1 MILTVKSF
9 STAKRRFKAPFMV
22 LLLALSLLLPG
33 VLPPPVAFAAGGLN
47 LDLFLGTYD
56 GLKAYASGD
65 PNPTQKL
72 DYWSGESVPAVA
84 QIAASGEDS
93 ATAQDVALTLTVPKV
108 RDAEGK
114 LLISTPAFVDSELAV
129 QAGGGTARSETEDA
143 WILTYTFPSMKG
155 GQFSQLPFNFSF
167 LDGITPNGT
176 TVTPTIE
183 LKVGEVTTDTKSL
196 TFTAKSADANQVRQ
210 VFRRMG
216 EYLQDNKVDVLDE
229 NNQKIGVTKFYSD
242 TRTDHTPAAGL
253 TTYFGVCTH
262 SSKAASTSANQ
273 GNYQYHTM
281 TYDVTLPEGAD
292 AVETLAVGATLN
304 HGWAWVDDTHR
315 VMRLIRSYESNW
327 AVCEKNNDHYDY
339 ELIYRNAPTVDA
351 DGSAHRYTPVVHA
364 TADMGLATERDAGT
378 AQLSHIFVEQV
389 VPFNGTSRVVQGKAL
404 FGHSYENWHYDNA
417 SDGHLTI
424 DGDTIEY
431 TWVGRLLTR
440 MSKVTGVAPG
450 VMASDEYPEDL
461 PGFRWALEVGQDNN
475 GSSYTDKTGGTH
487 HFVHEVVDTDLDP
500 RLYYQQFD
508 FFSTRRAAEYVLN
521 SNGSALTVDEIKA
534 RINATSNHLYGVKR
548 DGTEVEIAK
557 DLDYGD
563 RVAINDTARE
573 YAKLRLVFDTP
584 LELDNYR
591 AFFYVRAFPT
601 DAELAKWNSGY
612 YTEKQLYAN
621 YMSSTVTQGS
631 ADGQVVQSLKDGT
644 EMWDSQKSNNNAVV
658 WPLTPKVTTR
668 LSRPARADV
677 NPPSNGNPD
686 WWSGP
691 WWTTDDGEAT
701 YSRCTGVAADNLTP
715 KTCSRLKTLE
725 ISSNPKPDWGS
736 VTRTLKNVRQVLL
749 LPPGVNYVRTDST
762 QIARDLDATARTP
775 KIVRDYKGT
784 GRTALI
790 YSYGDIDYTQPKY
803 GLSDSVATFVTVDMT
818 LYANFGVNTFDA
830 YTVWDGP
837 ESVQPTD
844 DTALIDSL
852 DFDDDGA
859 TDDKV
864 SHTTIGVRLIAP
876 SEIISKIETSLNGE
890 SDWTLS
896 APAQDLGSPVYY
908 RLSVMNNSLTPTS
921 TVSLLSVLPSTT
933 DHKIVSDRDGTY
945 AHRDWESTATDG
957 ETALSG
963 HSSAFR
969 TPLTG
974 PASKVLVE
982 SETGTKDASDRVTVL
997 YSVTEQGTD
1006 LASVVNAQWYTAE
1019 EIPEHGGWTAVTAVK
1034 ADLKPGEVLD
1044 SKETLRVILP
1054 ARIPVQPATTLN
1066 SNFKDGKLAVASVA
1080 LAGSGA
1086 SYVEAN
1092 DVTVSTDRY
1101 SARGAV
1107 FRDLNANGVKDAGER
1122 FLPDQS
1128 WTMVKSD
1135 GSEVSNPGYEDS
1147 EASGTTVDTKAPAAI
1162 VGSHTST
1169 DPTLQ
1174 LADPELS
1181 SSPVYPRG
1189 TYALAFTKPDAMS
1202 WSPKPTSPGD
1212 ATVVNS
1218 ADENGLTDLFDLN
1231 PVTRTAT
1238 RYAGVVGTRDL
1249 EITKTAQDTGQAQ
1262 EGVAFTLTFKGWL
1275 DSEAPTQTVNPAQTQ
1290 WTGTTDANGALT
1302 FANLPYG
1309 TYTLHEGEPLTGYA
1323 RVADQTVTIDATGAT
1338 ITGGVVSPIAL
1349 AVADPRAEG
1358 TVTVTK
1364 TDDYQQP
1371 LAGVAFGLFPVDANG
1386 ATASTPA
1393 FTATTG
1399 DDGRA
1404 QFTNVPWAKYVLRE
1418 LSGKDGYVKAEGDLK
1433 TFELGGPSFDAGTVV
1448 NERIDGTV
1456 SVKKVDETGDA
1467 LAGATFGLFPVDASG
1482 VAASVPVMS
1491 ATSGSDGVATFTN
1504 VHWGVYQVK
1513 ETSAPEG
1520 YTLSDTALTVTVDAQ
1535 HLTVA
1540 AGTVTDRPI
1549 TGTIILTKTS
1559 DDGTPLARVEF
1570 ALYPV
1575 TKGPDGS
1582 TTVADVPAMRAL
1594 SDTNGRVSFDSVR
1607 YGMYELRETKGL
1619 PGYLTMEKPLGV
1631 VVTADGATIDLG
1643 QVVNTAER
1651 GAIRLLKTDAKTGDP
1666 LAGATFAIYRVEEDG
1681 TVAEEPSDT
1690 QVSGADGIVSFENL
1704 TVGDYAIRET
1714 NAPTGWLV
1722 STDTI
1727 SAKVSADGQ
1736 VVDAGRVN
1744 NERIRADIIAHKV
1757 DSQTHAGLAGA
1768 TFALEREG
1776 QQIATA
1782 TSDADG
1788 LVTFKDV
1795 EYGTYTI
1802 REERAPRGYAL
1813 SETRLTAV
1821 VSQNGV
1827 FVDAGT
1833 IENQLVVDQ
1842 PALARTGMDAEVV
1855 GLAGLVGAIGI
1866 GLLLGVRRRRV
1877 S

>member
-9 STAKRRFKAPFMV
+9 STAKRRFKAPFLV

-65 PNPTQKL
+65 LNPTQKL
-72 DYWSGESVPAVA
+72 DYWSGESIPAVA
-84 QIAASGEDS
+84 QIAASGDDS

-183 LKVGEVTTDTKSL
+183 LKVGEVTTDTKAI
-196 TFTAKSADANQVRQ
+196 TFTAKSADANQVFQ
-210 VFRRMG
+210 MFPHMG
-216 EYLQDNKVDVLDE
+216 YYLQDNQGDVLDE
-229 NNQKIGVTKFYSD
+229 NNRKIGVTRFNSE
-242 TRTDHTPAAGL
+242 TQTNHTPAAGL
-253 TTYFGVCTH
+253 TTDFGVCTE

-292 AVETLAVGATLN
+292 TVETLAVGATLN
-304 HGWAWVDDTHR
+304 GGWAWVDDTHR
-315 VMRLIRSYESNW
+315 VMRLIRSYDSNW
-327 AVCEKNNDHYDY
+327 QMCERYKSYFGY
-339 ELIYRNAPTVDA
+339 TLIYRNAPTVDA

-364 TADMGLATERDAGT
+364 TADMGLATEQDAGT

-389 VPFNGTSRVVQGKAL
+389 VPFNGRSDIYQAKAL
-404 FGHSYENWHYDNA
+404 FGHAYSDWHYDNA

-431 TWVGRLLTR
+431 TWGGYLHTR

-461 PGFRWALEVGQDNN
+461 PGFRWALSINQANN

-508 FFSTRRAAEYVLN
+508 FFSTRHNAGTVLA
-521 SNGSALTVDEIKA
+521 GESALTGDEIKA
-534 RINATSNHLYGVKR
+534 RINATRNHLYGVKR

-591 AFFYVRAFPT
+591 AWFFVRAFPT
-601 DAELAKWNSGY
+601 DAELAKWKSGY

-621 YMSSTVTQGS
+621 EMSSTVTQGS
-631 ADGQVVQSLKDGT
+631 ADGQVVQSLKDGA
-644 EMWDSQKSNNNAVV
+644 EYWDNQKSDNNAVV
-658 WPLTPKVTTR
+658 WPLAPKVGTTLR
-668 LSRPARADV
+668 TPARADV
-677 NPPSNGNPD
+677 NPPSNGDPD

-691 WWTTDDGEAT
+691 WWWTNDGEAT
-701 YSRCTGVAADNLTP
+701 YSRCEGAAADTLTP
-715 KTCSRLKTLE
+715 KTCSRLKTLQ
-725 ISSNPKPDWGS
+725 ISSYPKPDWGS
-736 VTRTLKNVRQVLL
+736 ATRTLKNVRQVLL

-775 KIVRDYKGT
+775 KIVKDYKGT

-803 GLSDSVATFVTVDMT
+803 GLSESVATFVTVDMT

-837 ESVQPTD
+837 ESVQPTA

-876 SEIISKIETSLNGE
+876 SEIIGKIETSLNGE

-1066 SNFKDGKLAVASVA
+1066 SNFKDGKLAVASGA

-1128 WTMVKSD
+1128 WTMVKND
-1135 GSEVSNPGYEDS
+1135 GSKVSNPGYEDS
-1147 EASGTTVDTKAPAAI
+1147 EASGTTVDTKTPAAI

-1218 ADENGLTDLFDLN
+1218 ADENGRTDLFDLN

-1249 EITKTAQDTGQAQ
+1249 EITKTAQDTGEAQ

-1364 TDDYQQP
+1364 TDEYHQP
-1371 LAGVAFGLFPVDANG
+1371 LAGVTFGLLPVDANG

-1433 TFELGGPSFDAGTVV
+1433 TFEVGGPSFDAGTVV

-1559 DDGTPLARVEF
+1559 DDGTPLAGVEF

-1594 SDTNGRVSFDSVR
+1594 SDANGRVSFDSVR

-1666 LAGATFAIYRVEEDG
+1666 LAGATFAIYRVAEDG

-1833 IENQLVVDQ
+1833 IENQLVDQ
-1842 PALARTGMDAEVV
+1842 SALARTGMDAEVV
-1855 GLAGLVGAIGI
+1855 RLAGLVGAIGI
-1866 GLLLGVRRRRV
+1866 GILLGVRRRRV

>member
-1 MILTVKSF
+1 MNLF
-9 STAKRRFKAPFMV
+9 SVARRGIAPSV
-22 LLLALSLLLPG
+22 LALLLSLSLLLSG
-33 VLPPPVAFAAGGLN
+33 ALSTAAVAAGGLK

-65 PNPTQKL
+65 QNPTQKL

-84 QIAASGEDS
+84 QIAASGDDS
-93 ATAQDVALTLTVPKV
+93 ATGQDVALTLTVPKV

-183 LKVGEVTTDTKSL
+183 LKVGEVTTDTKSI

-210 VFRRMG
+210 IFRRMG

-242 TRTDHTPAAGL
+242 TRTDRTPAAGL
-253 TTYFGVCTH
+253 ITYYGVCTH
-262 SSKAASTSANQ
+262 SSKAASTPANQ

-292 AVETLAVGATLN
+292 TVQPLTVGATLN
-304 HGWAWVDDTHR
+304 GGWAWVDDTHR
-315 VMRLIRSYESNW
+315 VIRLIRSYEHNW
-327 AVCEKNNDHYDY
+327 MVCEKNNDSYGY
-339 ELIYRNAPTVDA
+339 ELIYKNAPTVDA

-364 TADMGLATERDAGT
+364 TADMGLTTVQDAGT
-378 AQLSHIFVEQV
+378 AQLSHIFVEHV
-389 VPFNGTSRVVQGKAL
+389 VPFNGTSSVVQGKAL
-404 FGHSYENWHYDNA
+404 FGHVYWYWHYDNA

-431 TWVGRLLTR
+431 TWAGTYTTR

-450 VMASDEYPEDL
+450 VMASDEYPQDL
-461 PGFRWALEVGQDNN
+461 PGFRWALEVGQENN

-508 FFSTRRAAEYVLN
+508 FFSTRQSATTILGT
-521 SNGSALTVDEIKA
+521 GSALTPDEIKA

-621 YMSSTVTQGS
+621 DMSSTVTEGS
-631 ADGQVVQSLKDGT
+631 VDGQVVQSLKDGA
-644 EMWDSQKSNNNAVV
+644 EMWDSLKSNNNAVV
-658 WPLTPKVTTR
+658 WPLAPKVATT
-668 LSRPARADV
+668 LWTASSPETT
-677 NPPSNGNPD
+677 PPSGLHPD
-686 WWSGP
+686 WWNAGR
-691 WWTTDDGEAT
+691 WTTNDGEAV
-701 YSRCTGVAADNLTP
+701 YSRCNGVAADNLTP
-715 KTCSRLKTLE
+715 KTCSRLKTLA
-725 ISSNPKPDWGS
+725 ISSYPKPDWGS

-749 LPPGVNYVRTDST
+749 LPPGVNYVRTDKT
-762 QIARDLDATARTP
+762 EIASDLDATARTP
-775 KIVRDYKGT
+775 KIVKDYKGT

-790 YSYGDIDYTQPKY
+790 YSYGDIDYTQPTY
-803 GLSDSVATFVTVDMT
+803 DVSNSMATFVTVDMT

-837 ESVQPTD
+837 ESVQPTA

-864 SHTTIGVRLIAP
+864 SHTTIGVRLIGP
-876 SEIISKIETSLNGE
+876 SEIIGKIEASLNGE

-1122 FLPDQS
+1122 FLPNQS

-1189 TYALAFTKPDAMS
+1189 TYALAFTKPDSMS

-1218 ADENGLTDLFDLN
+1218 ADENGRTDLFDLN

-1290 WTGTTDANGALT
+1290 WAGTTDANGALT

-1349 AVADPRAEG
+1349 AIADPRAEG

-1404 QFTNVPWAKYVLRE
+1404 QFTNVPWTKYVLRE
-1418 LSGKDGYVKAEGDLK
+1418 LSGKDGYLKAEGDLK

-1504 VHWGVYQVK
+1504 VHWGVYRVK

-1549 TGTIILTKTS
+1549 TGTVILTKTS
-1559 DDGTPLARVEF
+1559 DDGTPLAGVEF

-1594 SDTNGRVSFDSVR
+1594 SDANGRVSFDSVR

-1704 TVGDYAIRET
+1704 TVGDYEIRET

-1776 QQIATA
+1776 QQIASA

-1842 PALARTGMDAEVV
+1842 SALARTGMDAEII

-1866 GLLLGVRRRRV
+1866 GILLGVRRRRV

>member
-1 MILTVKSF
+1 MNLF
-9 STAKRRFKAPFMV
+9 SVARRGFAPSV
-22 LLLALSLLLPG
+22 LALLLSLSLLLSG
-33 VLPPPVAFAAGGLN
+33 ALSTAAVAAGGLK

-339 ELIYRNAPTVDA
+339 ELIYKNAPTVDA

-461 PGFRWALEVGQDNN
+461 PGFRWALEVSQDNN

-508 FFSTRRAAEYVLN
+508 FFSTRRSVTTILGT
-521 SNGSALTVDEIKA
+521 GSALTPDEIKA

-573 YAKLRLVFDTP
+573 YTKLRLVFDTP

-601 DAELAKWNSGY
+601 DAELTKWKSGY

-631 ADGQVVQSLKDGT
+631 ADGQVVQSLKDGA
-644 EMWDSQKSNNNAVV
+644 EMWDRLKSNNNAVV
-658 WPLTPKVTTR
+658 WPLAPKVATT
-668 LSRPARADV
+668 LWTASSPETT
-677 NPPSNGNPD
+677 PPSGLHPD
-686 WWSGP
+686 WWNAGR
-691 WWTTDDGEAT
+691 WTTNDGEAT
-701 YSRCTGVAADNLTP
+701 YSRCNGVAADNLTP
-715 KTCSRLKTLE
+715 KTCSRLETLA
-725 ISSNPKPDWGS
+725 ISSYPKPDWGS

-749 LPPGVNYVRTDST
+749 LPPGVNYVRTDKT
-762 QIARDLDATARTP
+762 EIARDLDATARTP
-775 KIVRDYKGT
+775 KIVKDYKGT

-803 GLSDSVATFVTVDMT
+803 DVSNSMATFVTVDMT

-837 ESVQPTD
+837 ESVQPTA

-864 SHTTIGVRLIAP
+864 SHTTIGVRLIGP
-876 SEIISKIETSLNGE
+876 SEIIGKIEASLNGE

-1290 WTGTTDANGALT
+1290 WAGTTDANGALT

-1549 TGTIILTKTS
+1549 TGTVILTKTS
-1559 DDGTPLARVEF
+1559 DDGTPLAGVEF

-1594 SDTNGRVSFDSVR
+1594 SDANGRVSFDSVR

-1681 TVAEEPSDT
+1681 TVAEEPCDT

-1704 TVGDYAIRET
+1704 TVGDYEIRET

-1866 GLLLGVRRRRV
+1866 GILLGVRRRRV

>member
-1 MILTVKSF
+1 MLLSGAL
-9 STAKRRFKAPFMV
+9 STAAV
-22 LLLALSLLLPG
+22 
-33 VLPPPVAFAAGGLN
+33 AAGGLK

-65 PNPTQKL
+65 LNPTQKL

-84 QIAASGEDS
+84 QIAASGDDS
-93 ATAQDVALTLTVPKV
+93 ATGQDVALTLTVPKV

-183 LKVGEVTTDTKSL
+183 LKVGEVTTDTKSI

-210 VFRRMG
+210 IFRRMG

-229 NNQKIGVTKFYSD
+229 NNQKIGVTRFDSE
-242 TRTDHTPAAGL
+242 TQTDRTPAAGL
-253 TTYFGVCTH
+253 ITYYGVCTH
-262 SSKAASTSANQ
+262 SSKAASTPANQ

-292 AVETLAVGATLN
+292 TVEPLAVGATLN
-304 HGWAWVDDTHR
+304 GGWAWVDDTHR
-315 VMRLIRSYESNW
+315 VIRLIRSYEHNW
-327 AVCEKNNDHYDY
+327 MVCEKNNDSYGY
-339 ELIYRNAPTVDA
+339 ELIYKNAPTVDA

-364 TADMGLATERDAGT
+364 TADMGLTTVQDAGT
-378 AQLSHIFVEQV
+378 AQLSHIFVEHV
-389 VPFNGTSRVVQGKAL
+389 VPFNGTSSVVQGKAL
-404 FGHSYENWHYDNA
+404 FGHVYWYWHYDNA

-431 TWVGRLLTR
+431 TWAGTYTTR

-450 VMASDEYPEDL
+450 VMASDEYPQDL
-461 PGFRWALEVGQDNN
+461 PGFRWALEVGQENN

-508 FFSTRRAAEYVLN
+508 FFSTRQSATTILGT
-521 SNGSALTVDEIKA
+521 GSALTPDEIKA

-621 YMSSTVTQGS
+621 DMSSTVTEGS
-631 ADGQVVQSLKDGT
+631 VDGQVVQSLKDGA
-644 EMWDSQKSNNNAVV
+644 EMWDSLKSNNNAVV
-658 WPLTPKVTTR
+658 WPLAPKVATT
-668 LSRPARADV
+668 LWTASSPETT
-677 NPPSNGNPD
+677 PPSGLHPD
-686 WWSGP
+686 WWNAGR
-691 WWTTDDGEAT
+691 WTTNDGEAV
-701 YSRCTGVAADNLTP
+701 YSRCNGVAADNLTP
-715 KTCSRLKTLE
+715 KTCSRLKTLA
-725 ISSNPKPDWGS
+725 ISSYPKPDWGS

-749 LPPGVNYVRTDST
+749 LPPGVNYVRTDKT
-762 QIARDLDATARTP
+762 EIASDLDATARTP
-775 KIVRDYKGT
+775 KIVKDYKGT

-803 GLSDSVATFVTVDMT
+803 DVSNSMATFVTVDMT

-837 ESVQPTD
+837 ESVQPTA

-864 SHTTIGVRLIAP
+864 SHTTIGVRLIGP
-876 SEIISKIETSLNGE
+876 SEVIGKIETSLNGE

-945 AHRDWESTATDG
+945 AHRDWESPSPYG

-1122 FLPDQS
+1122 FLPNQS

-1135 GSEVSNPGYEDS
+1135 GSKVSNPGYEDS

-1189 TYALAFTKPDAMS
+1189 TYALAFTKPDSMS

-1218 ADENGLTDLFDLN
+1218 ADENGRTDLFDLN
-1231 PVTRTAT
+1231 PMTRTAT

-1249 EITKTAQDTGQAQ
+1249 EITKTAKDTGEAQ

-1290 WTGTTDANGALT
+1290 WAGTTDANGALT

-1349 AVADPRAEG
+1349 AIADPRAEG
-1358 TVTVTK
+1358 TVSVTK

-1371 LAGVAFGLFPVDANG
+1371 LAGVTFGLFPVDANG

-1418 LSGKDGYVKAEGDLK
+1418 LSGKDGYIKAEGDLK

-1448 NERIDGTV
+1448 NKRIDGTV

-1491 ATSGSDGVATFTN
+1491 VTSGSDGIATFTN
-1504 VHWGVYQVK
+1504 VHWGVYRVK
-1513 ETSAPEG
+1513 ETAAPEG
-1520 YTLSDTALTVTVDAQ
+1520 YTISDAAPIVTVDAQ
-1535 HLTVA
+1535 HLTVD

-1549 TGTIILTKTS
+1549 TGTVILTKTS
-1559 DDGTPLARVEF
+1559 DDGTPLAGVEF

-1594 SDTNGRVSFDSVR
+1594 SDANGRVSFDSVR

-1651 GAIRLLKTDAKTGDP
+1651 GAIRLLKTDAKTGEA

-1704 TVGDYAIRET
+1704 TVGDYEIRET

-1776 QQIATA
+1776 QQIASA

-1842 PALARTGMDAEVV
+1842 SALARTGMDAEII

-1866 GLLLGVRRRRV
+1866 GILLGVRRRRV

>member
-9 STAKRRFKAPFMV
+9 STAKRRFKAPFLV

-65 PNPTQKL
+65 LNPTQKL
-72 DYWSGESVPAVA
+72 DYWSGESIPAVA
-84 QIAASGEDS
+84 QIAASGDDS

-183 LKVGEVTTDTKSL
+183 LKVGEVTTDTKAI
-196 TFTAKSADANQVRQ
+196 TFTAKSADANQVFQ
-210 VFRRMG
+210 MFPHMG
-216 EYLQDNKVDVLDE
+216 YYLQDNQGDVLDE
-229 NNQKIGVTKFYSD
+229 NNRKIGVTRFNSE
-242 TRTDHTPAAGL
+242 TQTNHTPAAGL
-253 TTYFGVCTH
+253 TTDFGVCTE

-292 AVETLAVGATLN
+292 TVETLAVGATLN
-304 HGWAWVDDTHR
+304 GGWAWVDDTHR
-315 VMRLIRSYESNW
+315 VMRLIRSYDSNW
-327 AVCEKNNDHYDY
+327 QMCERYKSYFGY
-339 ELIYRNAPTVDA
+339 TLIYRNAPTVDA

-364 TADMGLATERDAGT
+364 TADMGLATEQDAGT

-389 VPFNGTSRVVQGKAL
+389 VPFNGRSDIYQAKAL
-404 FGHSYENWHYDNA
+404 FGHAYSDWHYDNA

-431 TWVGRLLTR
+431 TWGGYLHTR

-461 PGFRWALEVGQDNN
+461 PGFRWALSINQANN

-508 FFSTRRAAEYVLN
+508 FFSTRHNAGTVLA
-521 SNGSALTVDEIKA
+521 GESALTGDEIKA
-534 RINATSNHLYGVKR
+534 RINATRNHLYGVKR

-591 AFFYVRAFPT
+591 AWFFVRAFPT
-601 DAELAKWNSGY
+601 DAELAKWKSGY

-631 ADGQVVQSLKDGT
+631 ADGQVVQSLKDGA
-644 EMWDSQKSNNNAVV
+644 EYWDNQKSDNNAVV
-658 WPLTPKVTTR
+658 WPLAPKVGTTLR
-668 LSRPARADV
+668 TPARADV
-677 NPPSNGNPD
+677 NPPSNGDPD

-691 WWTTDDGEAT
+691 WWWTNDGEAT
-701 YSRCTGVAADNLTP
+701 YSRCEGAAADTLTP
-715 KTCSRLKTLE
+715 KTCSRLKTLQ
-725 ISSNPKPDWGS
+725 ISSYPKLDWGS
-736 VTRTLKNVRQVLL
+736 ATRTLKNVRQVLL

-775 KIVRDYKGT
+775 KIVKDYKGT

-803 GLSDSVATFVTVDMT
+803 GLSESVATFVTVDMT

-837 ESVQPTD
+837 ESVQPTA

-876 SEIISKIETSLNGE
+876 SEIIGKIETSLNGE

-1122 FLPDQS
+1122 FLPNQS

-1218 ADENGLTDLFDLN
+1218 ADENGRTDLFDLN

-1249 EITKTAQDTGQAQ
+1249 EITKTAKDTGQAQ

-1364 TDDYQQP
+1364 TDNYQQP

-1491 ATSGSDGVATFTN
+1491 ATSGSDGVATFTD

-1559 DDGTPLARVEF
+1559 DDGTPLAGVEF

-1594 SDTNGRVSFDSVR
+1594 SDANGRVSFDSVR

-1666 LAGATFAIYRVEEDG
+1666 LAGATFAIYRVAEDG

-1704 TVGDYAIRET
+1704 TVGDYEIRET

-1776 QQIATA
+1776 QQIATV

-1827 FVDAGT
+1827 SVDAGT
-1833 IENQLVVDQ
+1833 IENQLVVEQ
-1842 PALARTGMDAEVV
+1842 SALARTGMDAEVV
-1855 GLAGLVGAIGI
+1855 RLAGLVGAIGI
-1866 GLLLGVRRRRV
+1866 GILLGVRRRRV

>member
-1 MILTVKSF
+1 MNLF
-9 STAKRRFKAPFMV
+9 SVARRGIAPSV
-22 LLLALSLLLPG
+22 LALLLSLSLLLSG
-33 VLPPPVAFAAGGLN
+33 ALSTAAVAAGGLK

-65 PNPTQKL
+65 LNPTQKL
-72 DYWSGESVPAVA
+72 EYWSGESVPAVA
-84 QIAASGEDS
+84 QIAASGDDS
-93 ATAQDVALTLTVPKV
+93 ATGQDVALTLTVPKV

-183 LKVGEVTTDTKSL
+183 LKVGEVTTDTKSI

-210 VFRRMG
+210 IFRRMG
-216 EYLQDNKVDVLDE
+216 EYLQDNKVDVLDD
-229 NNQKIGVTKFYSD
+229 NNQKIGVTRFYSD
-242 TRTDHTPAAGL
+242 SQTDHTPAAGL
-253 TTYFGVCTH
+253 ITYYGVCTH
-262 SSKAASTSANQ
+262 SSKAASTPANQ

-292 AVETLAVGATLN
+292 TVEPLAVGATLN
-304 HGWAWVDDTHR
+304 GGWAWVDDTHR
-315 VMRLIRSYESNW
+315 VIRLIRKYEHNW
-327 AVCEKNNDHYDY
+327 MVCEKNNDSYGY
-339 ELIYRNAPTVDA
+339 ELIYKNAPTVDT
-351 DGSAHRYTPVVHA
+351 DGSAHRYTPIVHA
-364 TADMGLATERDAGT
+364 TADMGLATEQDAGT

-389 VPFNGTSRVVQGKAL
+389 VPFNGTFRVDQGKAL
-404 FGHSYENWHYDNA
+404 FGHRYNNWHYDNA
-417 SDGHLTI
+417 SYGHLTI
-424 DGDTIEY
+424 DGDAIEY
-431 TWVGRLLTR
+431 TWAGSLQTR

-450 VMASDEYPEDL
+450 VMASDEYPQDL
-461 PGFRWALEVGQDNN
+461 PGFRWALAVGQDNN

-508 FFSTRRAAEYVLN
+508 FFSTRQGAVYVL
-521 SNGSALTVDEIKA
+521 SSGESALTVDEIKA

-573 YAKLRLVFDTP
+573 YTKLRLVFDTP

-631 ADGQVVQSLKDGT
+631 ADGQVVQSLKDGA
-644 EMWDSQKSNNNAVV
+644 EAWDSLKSDNNAVV
-658 WPLTPKVTTR
+658 WPLAPKVATT
-668 LSRPARADV
+668 LWTASSPETT
-677 NPPSNGNPD
+677 PPSGLHPD
-686 WWSGP
+686 WWNAG
-691 WWTTDDGEAT
+691 WTTNDGEAV
-701 YSRCTGVAADNLTP
+701 YSRCNGVAADNLTP
-715 KTCSRLKTLE
+715 KTCSRLETLA
-725 ISSNPKPDWGS
+725 ISSYPRSDWGS

-749 LPPGVNYVRTDST
+749 LPPGVNYVRTDKT
-762 QIARDLDATARTP
+762 EIASDLDATARTP
-775 KIVRDYKGT
+775 KIVKDYKGT

-803 GLSDSVATFVTVDMT
+803 DVSNSMATFVTVDMT

-837 ESVQPTD
+837 ESVQPTA

-852 DFDDDGA
+852 DVDDDGA

-864 SHTTIGVRLIAP
+864 SHTTIGVRLIGP
-876 SEIISKIETSLNGE
+876 SEIIGKIEASLNGE

-1006 LASVVNAQWYTAE
+1006 LASVVNARWYTAE
-1019 EIPEHGGWTAVTAVK
+1019 QIPEHGGWTAVTAVK

-1135 GSEVSNPGYEDS
+1135 GSTVSNPGYEDS

-1162 VGSHTST
+1162 VGSHTSS

-1218 ADENGLTDLFDLN
+1218 ADENGRTDLFDLN

-1249 EITKTAQDTGQAQ
+1249 EITKTAKDTGEAQ

-1290 WTGTTDANGALT
+1290 WAGTTDANGALT

-1349 AVADPRAEG
+1349 AIADPRAEG

-1404 QFTNVPWAKYVLRE
+1404 QFTNVPWTKYVLRE

-1549 TGTIILTKTS
+1549 TGTVILTKTS
-1559 DDGTPLARVEF
+1559 DDGTPLAGVEF

-1594 SDTNGRVSFDSVR
+1594 SDANGRVSFDSVR

-1704 TVGDYAIRET
+1704 TVGDYEIRET

-1757 DSQTHAGLAGA
+1757 DSQTLAGLAGA

-1827 FVDAGT
+1827 SVDAGT
-1833 IENQLVVDQ
+1833 IENQFVVNQ
-1842 PALARTGMDAEVV
+1842 PALARSGMDAEVARF
-1855 GLAGLVGAIGI
+1855 AGLVGAIGVGI
-1866 GLLLGVRRRRV
+1866 LLGVRRRRV

>member
-1 MILTVKSF
+1 MLLSGAL
-9 STAKRRFKAPFMV
+9 STAAV
-22 LLLALSLLLPG
+22 
-33 VLPPPVAFAAGGLN
+33 AAGGLK

-65 PNPTQKL
+65 LNPTQKL

-84 QIAASGEDS
+84 QIAASGDDS
-93 ATAQDVALTLTVPKV
+93 ATGQDVALTLTVPKV

-183 LKVGEVTTDTKSL
+183 LKVGEVTTDTKSI
-196 TFTAKSADANQVRQ
+196 TFTAKSAEANQVRQ

-229 NNQKIGVTKFYSD
+229 NSQKIGVTKFYSD
-242 TRTDHTPAAGL
+242 TQTDHTPAAGL
-253 TTYFGVCTH
+253 ITYYGVCTH
-262 SSKAASTSANQ
+262 SSKAASTPANQ

-292 AVETLAVGATLN
+292 TVEPLAVGATLN
-304 HGWAWVDDTHR
+304 GGWAWVDDTHR
-315 VMRLIRSYESNW
+315 VIRLIRKYEHNW
-327 AVCEKNNDHYDY
+327 MVCEKNNDSYGY
-339 ELIYRNAPTVDA
+339 ELIYKNAPTVDT
-351 DGSAHRYTPVVHA
+351 DGSAHRYTPIVHA
-364 TADMGLATERDAGT
+364 TADMGLATEQDAGT

-389 VPFNGTSRVVQGKAL
+389 VPFNGTFRVDQGKAL

-417 SDGHLTI
+417 SYGHLTI
-424 DGDTIEY
+424 DGDAIEY
-431 TWVGRLLTR
+431 TWAGRLLTR

-450 VMASDEYPEDL
+450 VMASDEYPQDL
-461 PGFRWALEVGQDNN
+461 PGFRWALAVGQDNN

-508 FFSTRRAAEYVLN
+508 FFSTRQGAVYVL
-521 SNGSALTVDEIKA
+521 SSGESALTVDEIKA

-573 YAKLRLVFDTP
+573 YTKLRLVFDTP

-631 ADGQVVQSLKDGT
+631 ADGQVVQSLKDGA
-644 EMWDSQKSNNNAVV
+644 EAWDSLKSDNNAVV
-658 WPLTPKVTTR
+658 WPLAPKVATT
-668 LSRPARADV
+668 LWTASSPETT
-677 NPPSNGNPD
+677 PPSGLHPD
-686 WWSGP
+686 WWNAG
-691 WWTTDDGEAT
+691 WTTNDGEAV
-701 YSRCTGVAADNLTP
+701 YSRCNGVAADNLTP
-715 KTCSRLKTLE
+715 KTCSRLETLA
-725 ISSNPKPDWGS
+725 ISSYPRSDWGS

-749 LPPGVNYVRTDST
+749 LPPGVNYVRTDKT
-762 QIARDLDATARTP
+762 EIASDLDATARTP
-775 KIVRDYKGT
+775 KIVKDYKGT

-803 GLSDSVATFVTVDMT
+803 DVSNSMATFVTVDMT

-837 ESVQPTD
+837 ESVQPTA

-864 SHTTIGVRLIAP
+864 SHTTIGVRLIGP
-876 SEIISKIETSLNGE
+876 SEIIGKIEASLNGE

-957 ETALSG
+957 KTALSG
-963 HSSAFR
+963 QSSAFR

-1122 FLPDQS
+1122 FLPNQS

-1189 TYALAFTKPDAMS
+1189 TYALAFTKPDSMS

-1218 ADENGLTDLFDLN
+1218 VDENGRTDLFDLN

-1249 EITKTAQDTGQAQ
+1249 EITKTAQDTGEAQA
-1262 EGVAFTLTFKGWL
+1262 GVAFTLTFKGWL

-1290 WTGTTDANGALT
+1290 WVGTTDANGALT

-1349 AVADPRAEG
+1349 AIADPRAEG

-1393 FTATTG
+1393 FTATTA

-1433 TFELGGPSFDAGTVV
+1433 TFELGGPSFDAGTFV

-1513 ETSAPEG
+1513 ETAAPEG
-1520 YTLSDTALTVTVDAQ
+1520 YTISDTALTVTVDAQ

-1549 TGTIILTKTS
+1549 TGTVILTKTS
-1559 DDGTPLARVEF
+1559 DDGTPLAGVEF

-1594 SDTNGRVSFDSVR
+1594 SDANGRVSFDSVR

-1619 PGYLTMEKPLGV
+1619 PGYLTMDKPLGV

-1704 TVGDYAIRET
+1704 TVGDYEIRET

-1757 DSQTHAGLAGA
+1757 DSQTLAGLAGA

-1827 FVDAGT
+1827 SVDAGT
-1833 IENQLVVDQ
+1833 IENQFVVNQ
-1842 PALARTGMDAEVV
+1842 SALARSGMDAEVV
-1855 GLAGLVGAIGI
+1855 RFAGLVGAIGVGI
-1866 GLLLGVRRRRV
+1866 LLGVRRRRV

>member
-1 MILTVKSF
+1 MLLSGAL
-9 STAKRRFKAPFMV
+9 STAAV
-22 LLLALSLLLPG
+22 
-33 VLPPPVAFAAGGLN
+33 AAGGLK

-65 PNPTQKL
+65 QNPTQKL
-72 DYWSGESVPAVA
+72 GYWSGESVPAVA
-84 QIAASGEDS
+84 QIAASGDDS
-93 ATAQDVALTLTVPKV
+93 ATGQDVALTLTVPKV

-183 LKVGEVTTDTKSL
+183 LKVGEVTTDTKSI

-210 VFRRMG
+210 IFRRMG

-229 NNQKIGVTKFYSD
+229 NNQKIGVTRFDSE
-242 TRTDHTPAAGL
+242 TQTDRTPAAGL
-253 TTYFGVCTH
+253 ITYYGVCTH
-262 SSKAASTSANQ
+262 SSKAASTPANQ

-292 AVETLAVGATLN
+292 TVQPLAVGATLN
-304 HGWAWVDDTHR
+304 GGWAWVDDTHR
-315 VMRLIRSYESNW
+315 VIRLIRSYEHNW
-327 AVCEKNNDHYDY
+327 MVCEKNNDSYGY
-339 ELIYRNAPTVDA
+339 ELIYKNAPTVDA

-364 TADMGLATERDAGT
+364 TADMGLTTVQDAGT
-378 AQLSHIFVEQV
+378 AQLSHIFVEHV
-389 VPFNGTSRVVQGKAL
+389 VPFNGTSSVVQGKAL
-404 FGHSYENWHYDNA
+404 FGHVYWYWHYDNA

-431 TWVGRLLTR
+431 TWAGTYTTR

-450 VMASDEYPEDL
+450 VMASDEYPQDL
-461 PGFRWALEVGQDNN
+461 PGFRWALEVGQENN

-508 FFSTRRAAEYVLN
+508 FFSTRQSATTILGT
-521 SNGSALTVDEIKA
+521 GSALTPDEIKA

-548 DGTEVEIAK
+548 DGTEVEIAR

-621 YMSSTVTQGS
+621 DMSSTVTEGS
-631 ADGQVVQSLKDGT
+631 VDGQVVQSLKDGA
-644 EMWDSQKSNNNAVV
+644 EMWDSLKSNNNAVV
-658 WPLTPKVTTR
+658 WPLAPKVATT
-668 LSRPARADV
+668 LWTASSPETT
-677 NPPSNGNPD
+677 PPSGLHPD
-686 WWSGP
+686 WWNAGR
-691 WWTTDDGEAT
+691 WTTNDGEAV
-701 YSRCTGVAADNLTP
+701 YSRCNGVAADNLTP
-715 KTCSRLKTLE
+715 KTCSRLKTLA
-725 ISSNPKPDWGS
+725 ISSYPKPDWGS

-749 LPPGVNYVRTDST
+749 LPPGVNYVRTDKT
-762 QIARDLDATARTP
+762 EIASDLDATARTP
-775 KIVRDYKGT
+775 KIVKDYKGT

-803 GLSDSVATFVTVDMT
+803 DVSNSMATFVTVDMT

-837 ESVQPTD
+837 ESVQPTA

-864 SHTTIGVRLIAP
+864 SHTTIGVRLIGP
-876 SEIISKIETSLNGE
+876 SEVIGKIETSLNGE

-1086 SYVEAN
+1086 SYVEGN
-1092 DVTVSTDRY
+1092 EVTVSTDRY
-1101 SARGAV
+1101 SVRGAV

-1122 FLPDQS
+1122 FLPNQS
-1128 WTMVKSD
+1128 WTMVKND

-1189 TYALAFTKPDAMS
+1189 TYALAFTKPDEMS

-1218 ADENGLTDLFDLN
+1218 ADENGRTDLFDLN

-1249 EITKTAQDTGQAQ
+1249 EITKTAKDTGEAQ
-1262 EGVAFTLTFKGWL
+1262 EGVAFTLTFTGWL
-1275 DSEAPTQTVNPAQTQ
+1275 DSEAPTQTVNPVQTQ
-1290 WTGTTDANGALT
+1290 WAGTTDANGALT

-1349 AVADPRAEG
+1349 AIADPRAEG

-1371 LAGVAFGLFPVDANG
+1371 LAGVAFGLFPADANG

-1433 TFELGGPSFDAGTVV
+1433 TFELGGPSFDAGTFV

-1491 ATSGSDGVATFTN
+1491 ATSGSDGIATFTN

-1520 YTLSDTALTVTVDAQ
+1520 YTLSDTALPVTVDAQ

-1549 TGTIILTKTS
+1549 TGTVILTKTS
-1559 DDGTPLARVEF
+1559 DDGRPLAGVEF

-1594 SDTNGRVSFDSVR
+1594 SDANGRVSFDSVR

-1704 TVGDYAIRET
+1704 TVGDYEIRET

-1727 SAKVSADGQ
+1727 SAKISADGQ

-1833 IENQLVVDQ
+1833 IENQFVVDQ
-1842 PALARTGMDAEVV
+1842 SALARSGMDAEVV
-1855 GLAGLVGAIGI
+1855 RLAGLVGAIGVGI
-1866 GLLLGVRRRRV
+1866 LLGVRRRRV

>member
-1 MILTVKSF
+1 MNLF
-9 STAKRRFKAPFMV
+9 SVARRGIAPSV
-22 LLLALSLLLPG
+22 LALLLSLSLLLSG
-33 VLPPPVAFAAGGLN
+33 ALSTAAVAAGGLK

-65 PNPTQKL
+65 LNPTQKL

-84 QIAASGEDS
+84 QIAASGDDS
-93 ATAQDVALTLTVPKV
+93 ATGQDVALTLTVPKV

-183 LKVGEVTTDTKSL
+183 LKVGEVTTDTKSI

-210 VFRRMG
+210 IFRRMG

-229 NNQKIGVTKFYSD
+229 NNQKIGVTRFDSE
-242 TRTDHTPAAGL
+242 TQTDRTPAAGL
-253 TTYFGVCTH
+253 ITYYGVCTH
-262 SSKAASTSANQ
+262 SSKAASTPANQ

-292 AVETLAVGATLN
+292 TVEPLAVGATLN
-304 HGWAWVDDTHR
+304 GGWAWVDDTHR
-315 VMRLIRSYESNW
+315 VIRLIRSYEHNW
-327 AVCEKNNDHYDY
+327 MVCEKNNDSYGY
-339 ELIYRNAPTVDA
+339 ELIYKNAPTVDA

-364 TADMGLATERDAGT
+364 TADMGLTTVQDAGT
-378 AQLSHIFVEQV
+378 AQLSHIFVEHV
-389 VPFNGTSRVVQGKAL
+389 VPFNGTSSVVQGKAL
-404 FGHSYENWHYDNA
+404 FGHVYWYWHYDNA

-431 TWVGRLLTR
+431 TWAGTYTTR

-450 VMASDEYPEDL
+450 VMASDKYPQDL
-461 PGFRWALEVGQDNN
+461 PGFRWALEVGQENN

-508 FFSTRRAAEYVLN
+508 FFSTRQSATTILGT
-521 SNGSALTVDEIKA
+521 GSALTPDEIKA

-621 YMSSTVTQGS
+621 DMSSTVTEGS
-631 ADGQVVQSLKDGT
+631 VDGQVVQSLKDGA
-644 EMWDSQKSNNNAVV
+644 EMGDSLKSNNNAVV
-658 WPLTPKVTTR
+658 WPLAPKVATT
-668 LSRPARADV
+668 LWTASSPETT
-677 NPPSNGNPD
+677 PPSGLHPD
-686 WWSGP
+686 WWNAGR
-691 WWTTDDGEAT
+691 WTTNDGEAV
-701 YSRCTGVAADNLTP
+701 YSRCNGVAADNLTP
-715 KTCSRLKTLE
+715 KTCSRLETLA
-725 ISSNPKPDWGS
+725 ISSYPRSDWGS

-749 LPPGVNYVRTDST
+749 LPPGVNYVRTDKT
-762 QIARDLDATARTP
+762 EIASDLDATARTP
-775 KIVRDYKGT
+775 KIVKDYKGT

-803 GLSDSVATFVTVDMT
+803 DVSNSMATFVTVDMT

-837 ESVQPTD
+837 ESVQPTA

-864 SHTTIGVRLIAP
+864 SHTTIGVRLIGP
-876 SEIISKIETSLNGE
+876 SEVIGKIEASLNGE

-1135 GSEVSNPGYEDS
+1135 GSAVSNPGYEDS

-1162 VGSHTST
+1162 VGSHTSS

-1218 ADENGLTDLFDLN
+1218 ADENGRTDLFDLN

-1338 ITGGVVSPIAL
+1338 TTGGVVSPIAL

-1404 QFTNVPWAKYVLRE
+1404 QFTNVPWTKYVLRE
-1418 LSGKDGYVKAEGDLK
+1418 LSGKDGYLKAEGDLK

-1491 ATSGSDGVATFTN
+1491 ATSGSDGIATFTN

-1549 TGTIILTKTS
+1549 TGTVILTKTS
-1559 DDGTPLARVEF
+1559 DDGTPLAGVEF

-1594 SDTNGRVSFDSVR
+1594 SDANGRVSFDSVR

-1704 TVGDYAIRET
+1704 TVGDYEIRET
-1714 NAPTGWLV
+1714 HAPTGWLV

-1833 IENQLVVDQ
+1833 IENQFVVDH
-1842 PALARTGMDAEVV
+1842 PALARSGMDAEVV
-1855 GLAGLVGAIGI
+1855 RFAGLVGAIGVGI
-1866 GLLLGVRRRRV
+1866 LLGVRRRRV

>member
-1 MILTVKSF
+1 MNLF
-9 STAKRRFKAPFMV
+9 SVARRGFAPSV
-22 LLLALSLLLPG
+22 LALLLSLSLLLSG
-33 VLPPPVAFAAGGLN
+33 ALSTAAVAAGGLK

-65 PNPTQKL
+65 QNPTQKL

-84 QIAASGEDS
+84 QIAASGDDS
-93 ATAQDVALTLTVPKV
+93 ATGQDVALTLTVPKV

-183 LKVGEVTTDTKSL
+183 LKVGEVTTDTKSI

-210 VFRRMG
+210 IFRRMG

-229 NNQKIGVTKFYSD
+229 NNQKIGVTRFDSE
-242 TRTDHTPAAGL
+242 TQTDRTPAAGL
-253 TTYFGVCTH
+253 ITYYGVCTH
-262 SSKAASTSANQ
+262 SSKAASTPANQ

-292 AVETLAVGATLN
+292 TVQPLAVGATLN
-304 HGWAWVDDTHR
+304 GGWAWVDDTHR
-315 VMRLIRSYESNW
+315 VIRLIRSYEHNW
-327 AVCEKNNDHYDY
+327 MVCEKNNDSYGY
-339 ELIYRNAPTVDA
+339 ELIYKNAPTVDA

-364 TADMGLATERDAGT
+364 TADMGLTTVQDAGT
-378 AQLSHIFVEQV
+378 AQLSHIFVEHV
-389 VPFNGTSRVVQGKAL
+389 VPFNGTSSVVQGKAL
-404 FGHSYENWHYDNA
+404 FGHVYWYWHYDNA

-431 TWVGRLLTR
+431 TWAGTYTTR

-450 VMASDEYPEDL
+450 VMASDEYPQDL
-461 PGFRWALEVGQDNN
+461 PGFRWALEVGQENN

-508 FFSTRRAAEYVLN
+508 FFSTRQSATTILGT
-521 SNGSALTVDEIKA
+521 GSALTPDEIKA

-548 DGTEVEIAK
+548 DGTEVEIAR

-621 YMSSTVTQGS
+621 DMSSTVTEGS
-631 ADGQVVQSLKDGT
+631 VDGQVVQSLKDGA
-644 EMWDSQKSNNNAVV
+644 EMWDSLKSNNNAVV
-658 WPLTPKVTTR
+658 WPLAPKVATT
-668 LSRPARADV
+668 LWTASSPETT
-677 NPPSNGNPD
+677 PPSGLHPD
-686 WWSGP
+686 WWNAGR
-691 WWTTDDGEAT
+691 WTTNDGEAV
-701 YSRCTGVAADNLTP
+701 YSRCNGVAADNLTP
-715 KTCSRLKTLE
+715 KTCSRLKTLA
-725 ISSNPKPDWGS
+725 ISSYPKPDWGS

-749 LPPGVNYVRTDST
+749 LPPGVNYVRTDKT
-762 QIARDLDATARTP
+762 EIASDLDATARTP
-775 KIVRDYKGT
+775 KIVKDYKGT

-803 GLSDSVATFVTVDMT
+803 DVSNSMATFVTVDMT

-837 ESVQPTD
+837 ESVQPTA

-852 DFDDDGA
+852 DVDDDGA

-864 SHTTIGVRLIAP
+864 SHTTIGVRLIGP
-876 SEIISKIETSLNGE
+876 SEVIGKIETSLNGE

-1086 SYVEAN
+1086 SYVEGN
-1092 DVTVSTDRY
+1092 EVTVSTDRY
-1101 SARGAV
+1101 SVRGAV

-1122 FLPDQS
+1122 FLPNQS
-1128 WTMVKSD
+1128 WTMVKND

-1189 TYALAFTKPDAMS
+1189 TYALAFTKPDEMS

-1218 ADENGLTDLFDLN
+1218 ADENGRTDLFDLN

-1249 EITKTAQDTGQAQ
+1249 EITKTAKDTGEAQ
-1262 EGVAFTLTFKGWL
+1262 EGVAFTLTFTGWL
-1275 DSEAPTQTVNPAQTQ
+1275 DSEAPTQTVNPVQTQ
-1290 WTGTTDANGALT
+1290 WAGTTDANGALT

-1338 ITGGVVSPIAL
+1338 ITGGVVSPIAR
-1349 AVADPRAEG
+1349 AIADPRAEG

-1371 LAGVAFGLFPVDANG
+1371 LAGVAFGLFPADANG

-1491 ATSGSDGVATFTN
+1491 ATSGSDGIATFTN
-1504 VHWGVYQVK
+1504 VHWGVYRVK

-1549 TGTIILTKTS
+1549 TGTVILTKTS
-1559 DDGTPLARVEF
+1559 DDGTPLAGVEF

-1582 TTVADVPAMRAL
+1582 TTVADIPAMRAL
-1594 SDTNGRVSFDSVR
+1594 SDANGRVSFDSVR

-1704 TVGDYAIRET
+1704 TVGDYEIRET

-1827 FVDAGT
+1827 SVDAGT
-1833 IENQLVVDQ
+1833 IENQFVVNQ
-1842 PALARTGMDAEVV
+1842 SALARSGMDAEVV
-1855 GLAGLVGAIGI
+1855 GFAGLVGAIGVGI
-1866 GLLLGVRRRRV
+1866 LLGVRRRRV

>member
-1 MILTVKSF
+1 MNLF
-9 STAKRRFKAPFMV
+9 SVARRGIAPSV
-22 LLLALSLLLPG
+22 LALLLSLSLLLSG
-33 VLPPPVAFAAGGLN
+33 ALSTAAVAAGGLK

-65 PNPTQKL
+65 LNPMQKL

-183 LKVGEVTTDTKSL
+183 LKVGEVTTDTKSI

-210 VFRRMG
+210 IFRRMG

-253 TTYFGVCTH
+253 ITYYGVCTH
-262 SSKAASTSANQ
+262 SSKAASTPANQ

-292 AVETLAVGATLN
+292 TVEPLAVGATLN
-304 HGWAWVDDTHR
+304 GGWAWVDDTHR
-315 VMRLIRSYESNW
+315 VIRLIRSYEHNW
-327 AVCEKNNDHYDY
+327 MVCEKNNDSYGY
-339 ELIYRNAPTVDA
+339 ELIYKNAPTVDA

-364 TADMGLATERDAGT
+364 TADMGLATVRDAGT

-389 VPFNGTSRVVQGKAL
+389 VPFNGKSSVVQGKAL
-404 FGHSYENWHYDNA
+404 FGHSYNDWHYDDT
-417 SDGHLTI
+417 SHGHLTI
-424 DGDTIEY
+424 DGDAIEY
-431 TWVGRLLTR
+431 TWGGGLHTR

-450 VMASDEYPEDL
+450 VMASDEYPQDL
-461 PGFRWALEVGQDNN
+461 PGFRWALEVGQENN

-508 FFSTRRAAEYVLN
+508 FFSTRRSVTTILGT
-521 SNGSALTVDEIKA
+521 GSALTPDEIKA

-591 AFFYVRAFPT
+591 AFFSVRAFPT

-631 ADGQVVQSLKDGT
+631 ADGQVVQSLKDGA
-644 EMWDSQKSNNNAVV
+644 EMWDRLKSNNNAVV
-658 WPLTPKVTTR
+658 WPLTPKATTT
-668 LSRPARADV
+668 LWTASSPETT
-677 NPPSNGNPD
+677 PPSGLHPD
-686 WWSGP
+686 WWNAGR
-691 WWTTDDGEAT
+691 WTTNDGEAT
-701 YSRCTGVAADNLTP
+701 YSRCNGVAADNLTP
-715 KTCSRLKTLE
+715 KTCSRLETLA
-725 ISSNPKPDWGS
+725 ISSYPRSDWGS

-749 LPPGVNYVRTDST
+749 LPPGVNYVRTDKT
-762 QIARDLDATARTP
+762 EIARNLDATARTP
-775 KIVRDYKGT
+775 KIVKDYKGT

-790 YSYGDIDYTQPKY
+790 YSYGDIDYTQPTY
-803 GLSDSVATFVTVDMT
+803 DVSNSMATFVTVDMT

-837 ESVQPTD
+837 ESVQPTA

-864 SHTTIGVRLIAP
+864 SHTTIGVRLIGP
-876 SEIISKIETSLNGE
+876 SEIIGKIEASLNGE

-1122 FLPDQS
+1122 FLPNQS

-1189 TYALAFTKPDAMS
+1189 TYALAFTKPDSMS

-1218 ADENGLTDLFDLN
+1218 ADENGRTDLFDLN

-1290 WTGTTDANGALT
+1290 WAGTTDANGALT

-1338 ITGGVVSPIAL
+1338 ITGGVVSPIAR
-1349 AVADPRAEG
+1349 AIADPRAEG

-1371 LAGVAFGLFPVDANG
+1371 LAGVTFGLFPVDANG

-1433 TFELGGPSFDAGTVV
+1433 MFELGGPSFDAGTVV

-1491 ATSGSDGVATFTN
+1491 ATSGSDGIATFTN
-1504 VHWGVYQVK
+1504 VHWGVYRVK

-1549 TGTIILTKTS
+1549 TGTVILTKTS
-1559 DDGTPLARVEF
+1559 DDGRPLAGVEF

-1594 SDTNGRVSFDSVR
+1594 SDANGRVSFDSVR

-1651 GAIRLLKTDAKTGDP
+1651 GAIRLLKTDAKTGEA

-1704 TVGDYAIRET
+1704 TVGDYEIRET

-1827 FVDAGT
+1827 SVDAGT

-1842 PALARTGMDAEVV
+1842 SALARTGMDAEII

-1866 GLLLGVRRRRV
+1866 GILLGVRRRRV

>member
-1 MILTVKSF
+1 MNLF
-9 STAKRRFKAPFMV
+9 SVARRGIAPSV
-22 LLLALSLLLPG
+22 LALLLSLSLLLSG
-33 VLPPPVAFAAGGLN
+33 ALSTAAVAAGGLK

-65 PNPTQKL
+65 LNPTQKL

-84 QIAASGEDS
+84 QIAASGDDS
-93 ATAQDVALTLTVPKV
+93 ATGQDVALTLTVPKV

-183 LKVGEVTTDTKSL
+183 LKVGEVTTDTKSI

-210 VFRRMG
+210 IFRRMG

-229 NNQKIGVTKFYSD
+229 NSQKIGVTRFYSE
-242 TRTDHTPAAGL
+242 TQTDHTPAAGL
-253 TTYFGVCTH
+253 ITYYGVCTH
-262 SSKAASTSANQ
+262 SSKAASTPANQ

-292 AVETLAVGATLN
+292 TVQPLAVGATLN
-304 HGWAWVDDTHR
+304 GGWAWVDDTHR
-315 VMRLIRSYESNW
+315 VIRLIRSYEHNW
-327 AVCEKNNDHYDY
+327 MVCEKNNDSYGY
-339 ELIYRNAPTVDA
+339 ELIYKNAPTVDA

-364 TADMGLATERDAGT
+364 TADMGLATEQNAVT

-389 VPFNGTSRVVQGKAL
+389 VPFNGKSSVVQGKAL
-404 FGHSYENWHYDNA
+404 FGHSYNDWHYDDT
-417 SDGHLTI
+417 SHGHLTI

-431 TWVGRLLTR
+431 TWGGGLHTR

-450 VMASDEYPEDL
+450 VMASDEYPQDL
-461 PGFRWALEVGQDNN
+461 PGFRWALEVSQENN

-508 FFSTRRAAEYVLN
+508 FFSTRRSVTTILGT
-521 SNGSALTVDEIKA
+521 GSALTPDEIKA

-591 AFFYVRAFPT
+591 AFFSVRAFPT

-631 ADGQVVQSLKDGT
+631 ADGQVVQSLKDGA
-644 EMWDSQKSNNNAVV
+644 EMWDRLKSNNNAVV
-658 WPLTPKVTTR
+658 WPLAPKVATT
-668 LSRPARADV
+668 LWTASSPETT
-677 NPPSNGNPD
+677 PPSGLHPD
-686 WWSGP
+686 WWNAGR
-691 WWTTDDGEAT
+691 WTTNDGEAT
-701 YSRCTGVAADNLTP
+701 YSRCNGVAADNLTP
-715 KTCSRLKTLE
+715 KTCSRLETLA
-725 ISSNPKPDWGS
+725 ISSYPRSDWGS

-749 LPPGVNYVRTDST
+749 LPPGVNYVRTDKT
-762 QIARDLDATARTP
+762 EIARDLDATARTP
-775 KIVRDYKGT
+775 KIVKDYKGT

-803 GLSDSVATFVTVDMT
+803 DVSNSMATFVTVDMT

-837 ESVQPTD
+837 ESVQPTA

-864 SHTTIGVRLIAP
+864 SHTTIGVRLIGP
-876 SEIISKIETSLNGE
+876 SEIIGKIEASLNGE

-1034 ADLKPGEVLD
+1034 ADLKPGEALD

-1122 FLPDQS
+1122 FLPNQS

-1135 GSEVSNPGYEDS
+1135 GSKVSNPGYEDS

-1218 ADENGLTDLFDLN
+1218 ADENGRTDLFDLN

-1249 EITKTAQDTGQAQ
+1249 EITKTAKDTGEAQ

-1290 WTGTTDANGALT
+1290 WAGTTDANGALT

-1349 AVADPRAEG
+1349 AIADPRAEG
-1358 TVTVTK
+1358 TVSVTK

-1371 LAGVAFGLFPVDANG
+1371 LAGVTFGLFPVDANG

-1418 LSGKDGYVKAEGDLK
+1418 LSGKDGYIKAEGDLK

-1448 NERIDGTV
+1448 NKRIDGTV
-1456 SVKKVDETGDA
+1456 SVKKVDETGAA

-1491 ATSGSDGVATFTN
+1491 VTSGSDGIATFTN
-1504 VHWGVYQVK
+1504 VHWGVYRVK

-1520 YTLSDTALTVTVDAQ
+1520 YTISDAAPIVTVDAQ
-1535 HLTVA
+1535 HLTVD

-1549 TGTIILTKTS
+1549 TGTVILTKTS
-1559 DDGTPLARVEF
+1559 DDGTPLAGVEF

-1594 SDTNGRVSFDSVR
+1594 SDANGRVSFDSVR

-1704 TVGDYAIRET
+1704 TVGDYEIRET

-1776 QQIATA
+1776 QQIASA

-1842 PALARTGMDAEVV
+1842 SALARTGMDAEII

-1866 GLLLGVRRRRV
+1866 GILLGVRRRRV

>member
-9 STAKRRFKAPFMV
+9 STAKRRFKAPFLV

-65 PNPTQKL
+65 LNPTQKL
-72 DYWSGESVPAVA
+72 DYWSGESIPAVA
-84 QIAASGEDS
+84 QIAASGDDS

-183 LKVGEVTTDTKSL
+183 LKVGEVTTDTKAI
-196 TFTAKSADANQVRQ
+196 TFTAKSADANQVFQ
-210 VFRRMG
+210 MFPHMG
-216 EYLQDNKVDVLDE
+216 YYLQDNQGDVLDE
-229 NNQKIGVTKFYSD
+229 NNRKIGVTRFNSE
-242 TRTDHTPAAGL
+242 TQTNHTPAAGL
-253 TTYFGVCTH
+253 TTDFGVCTE

-292 AVETLAVGATLN
+292 TVETLAVGATLN
-304 HGWAWVDDTHR
+304 GGWAWVDDTHR
-315 VMRLIRSYESNW
+315 VMRLIRSYDSNW
-327 AVCEKNNDHYDY
+327 QMCERYKSYFGY
-339 ELIYRNAPTVDA
+339 TLIYRNAPTVDA

-364 TADMGLATERDAGT
+364 TADMGLATEQDAGT

-389 VPFNGTSRVVQGKAL
+389 VPFNGRSDIYQAKAL
-404 FGHSYENWHYDNA
+404 FGHAYSDWHYDNA

-431 TWVGRLLTR
+431 TWGGYLHTR

-461 PGFRWALEVGQDNN
+461 PGFRWALSINQANN

-508 FFSTRRAAEYVLN
+508 FFSTRHNAGTVLA
-521 SNGSALTVDEIKA
+521 GESALTGDEIKA
-534 RINATSNHLYGVKR
+534 RINATRNHLYGVKR

-591 AFFYVRAFPT
+591 AWFFVRAFPT
-601 DAELAKWNSGY
+601 DAELAKWKSGY

-631 ADGQVVQSLKDGT
+631 ADGQVVQSLKDGA
-644 EMWDSQKSNNNAVV
+644 EYWDNQKSDNNAVV
-658 WPLTPKVTTR
+658 WPLAPKVGTTLR
-668 LSRPARADV
+668 TPARADV
-677 NPPSNGNPD
+677 NPPSNGDPD

-691 WWTTDDGEAT
+691 WWWTNDGEAT
-701 YSRCTGVAADNLTP
+701 YSRCEGAAADTLTP
-715 KTCSRLKTLE
+715 KTCSRLKTLQ
-725 ISSNPKPDWGS
+725 ISSYPKLDWGS
-736 VTRTLKNVRQVLL
+736 ATRTLKNVRQVLL

-1122 FLPDQS
+1122 FLPNQS

-1218 ADENGLTDLFDLN
+1218 ADENGRTDLFDLN

-1249 EITKTAQDTGQAQ
+1249 EITKTAKDTGQAQ

-1364 TDDYQQP
+1364 TDNYQQP
-1371 LAGVAFGLFPVDANG
+1371 LAGVTFGLLPVDANG

-1559 DDGTPLARVEF
+1559 DDGTPLAGVEF

-1594 SDTNGRVSFDSVR
+1594 SDANGRVSFDSVR

-1651 GAIRLLKTDAKTGDP
+1651 GAIRLLKTDAKTSDP

-1704 TVGDYAIRET
+1704 TVGDYEIRET

-1776 QQIATA
+1776 QQIATV

-1827 FVDAGT
+1827 SVDAGT
-1833 IENQLVVDQ
+1833 IENQLVVEQ
-1842 PALARTGMDAEVV
+1842 SALARTGMDAEVV
-1855 GLAGLVGAIGI
+1855 RLAGLVGAIGI
-1866 GLLLGVRRRRV
+1866 GILLGVRRRRV

>member
-1 MILTVKSF
+1 MNLF
-9 STAKRRFKAPFMV
+9 SVARRGIAPSV
-22 LLLALSLLLPG
+22 LALLLSLSLLLSG
-33 VLPPPVAFAAGGLN
+33 ALSTAAVAAGGLK

-65 PNPTQKL
+65 LNPTQKL

-84 QIAASGEDS
+84 QIAASGDDS
-93 ATAQDVALTLTVPKV
+93 ATGQDVALTLTVPKV

-183 LKVGEVTTDTKSL
+183 LKVGEVTTDTKSI

-210 VFRRMG
+210 IFRRMG
-216 EYLQDNKVDVLDE
+216 EYLQDNKVDVLDD
-229 NNQKIGVTKFYSD
+229 NNQKIGVTRFYSENQ
-242 TRTDHTPAAGL
+242 TDHTPAAGL
-253 TTYFGVCTH
+253 ITYYGVCTH
-262 SSKAASTSANQ
+262 STKAASTPANQ

-292 AVETLAVGATLN
+292 TVQPLAVGATLN
-304 HGWAWVDDTHR
+304 GEWAWVDDTHR
-315 VMRLIRSYESNW
+315 VIRLIRSYEHNW
-327 AVCEKNNDHYDY
+327 TVCEKNNDSYGY
-339 ELIYRNAPTVDA
+339 ELIYKNAPTVDA

-364 TADMGLATERDAGT
+364 TADMGLATAQAAGT

-389 VPFNGTSRVVQGKAL
+389 VPFNGKSSVVQGKAL
-404 FGHSYENWHYDNA
+404 FGHSYNDWHYDDT
-417 SDGHLTI
+417 SHGHLTI

-431 TWVGRLLTR
+431 TWGGGLHTR

-450 VMASDEYPEDL
+450 VMASDEYPQDL
-461 PGFRWALEVGQDNN
+461 PGFRWALEVSQENN

-508 FFSTRRAAEYVLN
+508 FFSTRRSVTTILGT
-521 SNGSALTVDEIKA
+521 GSALTPDEIKA

-591 AFFYVRAFPT
+591 AFFSVRAFPT

-621 YMSSTVTQGS
+621 DMSSTVTQGS
-631 ADGQVVQSLKDGT
+631 ADGQVVQSLKDGA

-658 WPLTPKVTTR
+658 WPLAPKVATT
-668 LSRPARADV
+668 LWTASSPETT
-677 NPPSNGNPD
+677 PPSGLHPD
-686 WWSGP
+686 WWNAGR
-691 WWTTDDGEAT
+691 WTTNDGEAT
-701 YSRCTGVAADNLTP
+701 YSRCNGVAADNLTP
-715 KTCSRLKTLE
+715 KTCSRLKTLA
-725 ISSNPKPDWGS
+725 ISSYPKPDWGS
-736 VTRTLKNVRQVLL
+736 LTRTLKNVRQVLL
-749 LPPGVNYVRTDST
+749 LPPGVNYVRTDKT
-762 QIARDLDATARTP
+762 EIARDLDATARTP
-775 KIVRDYKGT
+775 KIVKDYKGT

-803 GLSDSVATFVTVDMT
+803 DVSNSMATFVTVDMT

-837 ESVQPTD
+837 ESVQPTA

-864 SHTTIGVRLIAP
+864 SHTTIGVRLIGP
-876 SEIISKIETSLNGE
+876 SEIIGKIEASLNGE

-1122 FLPDQS
+1122 FLPNQS

-1218 ADENGLTDLFDLN
+1218 VDENGRTDLFDLN

-1249 EITKTAQDTGQAQ
+1249 EITKTAKDTGEAQ

-1290 WTGTTDANGALT
+1290 WTGTTGANGALT

-1349 AVADPRAEG
+1349 AIADPRAEG

-1513 ETSAPEG
+1513 ETAAPEG

-1549 TGTIILTKTS
+1549 TGTVILTKTS
-1559 DDGTPLARVEF
+1559 DDGTPLAGVEF

-1582 TTVADVPAMRAL
+1582 TTVADIPAMRAL
-1594 SDTNGRVSFDSVR
+1594 SDANGRVSFDSVR

-1704 TVGDYAIRET
+1704 TVGDYEIRET

-1827 FVDAGT
+1827 SVDAGT
-1833 IENQLVVDQ
+1833 IENQFVVNQ
-1842 PALARTGMDAEVV
+1842 PALARSGMDAEVV
-1855 GLAGLVGAIGI
+1855 RFAGLVGAIGVGI
-1866 GLLLGVRRRRV
+1866 LLGVRRRRV

>member
-1 MILTVKSF
+1 MNLF
-9 STAKRRFKAPFMV
+9 SAARRSIAPSV
-22 LLLALSLLLPG
+22 LALLLSLSLLLSG
-33 VLPPPVAFAAGGLN
+33 ALSTAAVAAGGLK

-65 PNPTQKL
+65 LNPTQKL

-84 QIAASGEDS
+84 QIAASGDDS
-93 ATAQDVALTLTVPKV
+93 ATGQDVALTLTVPKV

-183 LKVGEVTTDTKSL
+183 LKVGEVTTDTKSI

-210 VFRRMG
+210 IFRRMG
-216 EYLQDNKVDVLDE
+216 EYLQDNKVDVLDD
-229 NNQKIGVTKFYSD
+229 NNQKIGVTRFYSD
-242 TRTDHTPAAGL
+242 TQTDHTPAAGL
-253 TTYFGVCTH
+253 ITYYGVCTH
-262 SSKAASTSANQ
+262 STKAASTPANQ
-273 GNYQYHTM
+273 GNYHYHTM

-292 AVETLAVGATLN
+292 TVEPLGVGATLN
-304 HGWAWVDDTHR
+304 GGWAWVDDTHR
-315 VMRLIRSYESNW
+315 VIRLIRSYEHNW
-327 AVCEKNNDHYDY
+327 MVCEKNNDSYGY
-339 ELIYRNAPTVDA
+339 ELIYKNAPTVDT
-351 DGSAHRYTPVVHA
+351 DGSAHRYTPIVHA
-364 TADMGLATERDAGT
+364 TADMGLATEQYAGT

-389 VPFNGTSRVVQGKAL
+389 VPFNGTFRVDQGKAL
-404 FGHSYENWHYDNA
+404 FGHSYKNWHYDDT
-417 SDGHLTI
+417 SHGHLTI
-424 DGDTIEY
+424 DGDAIEY
-431 TWVGRLLTR
+431 TWAGSLQTR

-461 PGFRWALEVGQDNN
+461 PGFRWALGVGQENN
-475 GSSYTDKTGGTH
+475 GSSYTNKTGGTH

-508 FFSTRRAAEYVLN
+508 FFSTRPEAVYVLA
-521 SNGSALTVDEIKA
+521 SRGSALTPDEIKA

-573 YAKLRLVFDTP
+573 YTKLRLVFDTP

-631 ADGQVVQSLKDGT
+631 ADGQVVQSLKDGA
-644 EMWDSQKSNNNAVV
+644 EMWDSLKSNNNAVV
-658 WPLTPKVTTR
+658 WPLAPKVATT
-668 LSRPARADV
+668 LWTASSPETTL
-677 NPPSNGNPD
+677 PPSGLHPD
-686 WWSGP
+686 WWNAGR
-691 WWTTDDGEAT
+691 WTTNDGEAT
-701 YSRCTGVAADNLTP
+701 YSRCNGVAADNLTP
-715 KTCSRLKTLE
+715 KTCSRLKTLA
-725 ISSNPKPDWGS
+725 ISSYPKPDWGS
-736 VTRTLKNVRQVLL
+736 LTRTLKNVRQVLL
-749 LPPGVNYVRTDST
+749 LPPGVNYVRTDKT
-762 QIARDLDATARTP
+762 EIASDLDATARTP
-775 KIVRDYKGT
+775 KIVKDYKGT

-803 GLSDSVATFVTVDMT
+803 DVPNSMATFVTVDMT

-837 ESVQPTD
+837 ESVQPTA

-864 SHTTIGVRLIAP
+864 SHTTIGVRLIGP
-876 SEIISKIETSLNGE
+876 SEIIGKIETSLNGE

-1122 FLPDQS
+1122 FLPNQS

-1147 EASGTTVDTKAPAAI
+1147 EASGTTVDTKAPAVI

-1189 TYALAFTKPDAMS
+1189 TYALAFTKPDSMS

-1218 ADENGLTDLFDLN
+1218 ADENGRTDLFDLN

-1249 EITKTAQDTGQAQ
+1249 EITKTAKDTGEAQ

-1290 WTGTTDANGALT
+1290 WAGTTDANGALT

-1349 AVADPRAEG
+1349 AIADPRAEG

-1371 LAGVAFGLFPVDANG
+1371 LAGVTFGLFPVDANG

-1418 LSGKDGYVKAEGDLK
+1418 LSGKDGYVKAEGDLR
-1433 TFELGGPSFDAGTVV
+1433 TFELGGPSFDAGAVV

-1491 ATSGSDGVATFTN
+1491 ATSGSDGIATFTN
-1504 VHWGVYQVK
+1504 VHWGAYRVK
-1513 ETSAPEG
+1513 ETAAPEG
-1520 YTLSDTALTVTVDAQ
+1520 YTISDAAPIVTVDAQ

-1549 TGTIILTKTS
+1549 TGTVILTKTS
-1559 DDGTPLARVEF
+1559 DDGTPLAGVEF

-1582 TTVADVPAMRAL
+1582 TTVADIPAMRAL
-1594 SDTNGRVSFDSVR
+1594 SDANGRVSVDSVR

-1704 TVGDYAIRET
+1704 TVGDYEIRET

-1776 QQIATA
+1776 QQIASA

-1842 PALARTGMDAEVV
+1842 SALARTGMDAEII

-1866 GLLLGVRRRRV
+1866 GILLGVRRRRV

>member
-1 MILTVKSF
+1 MNLF
-9 STAKRRFKAPFMV
+9 SVARRGFAPSV
-22 LLLALSLLLPG
+22 LALLLSLSLLLSG
-33 VLPPPVAFAAGGLN
+33 ALSTAAVAAGGLK

-65 PNPTQKL
+65 QNPTQKL

-84 QIAASGEDS
+84 QIAASGDDS
-93 ATAQDVALTLTVPKV
+93 ATGQDVALTLTVPKV

-183 LKVGEVTTDTKSL
+183 LKVGEVTTDTKSI

-210 VFRRMG
+210 IFRRMG

-229 NNQKIGVTKFYSD
+229 NNQKIGVTRFDSE
-242 TRTDHTPAAGL
+242 TQTDRTPAAGL
-253 TTYFGVCTH
+253 ITYYGVCTH
-262 SSKAASTSANQ
+262 SSKAASTPANQ

-292 AVETLAVGATLN
+292 TVQPLAVGATLN
-304 HGWAWVDDTHR
+304 GGWAWVDDTHR
-315 VMRLIRSYESNW
+315 VIRLIRSYEHNW
-327 AVCEKNNDHYDY
+327 MVCEKNNDSYGY
-339 ELIYRNAPTVDA
+339 ELIYKNAPTVDA

-364 TADMGLATERDAGT
+364 TADMGLTTVQDAGT
-378 AQLSHIFVEQV
+378 AQLSHIFVEHV
-389 VPFNGTSRVVQGKAL
+389 VPFNGTSSVVQGKAL
-404 FGHSYENWHYDNA
+404 FGHVYWYWHYDNA

-431 TWVGRLLTR
+431 TWAGTYTTR

-450 VMASDEYPEDL
+450 VMASDEYPQDL
-461 PGFRWALEVGQDNN
+461 PGFRWALEVGQENN

-508 FFSTRRAAEYVLN
+508 FFSTRQSATTILGT
-521 SNGSALTVDEIKA
+521 GSALTPDEIKA
-534 RINATSNHLYGVKR
+534 RINATGNHLYGVKR
-548 DGTEVEIAK
+548 DGTEVEIAR

-621 YMSSTVTQGS
+621 DMSSTVTEGS
-631 ADGQVVQSLKDGT
+631 VDGQVVQSLKDGA
-644 EMWDSQKSNNNAVV
+644 EMWDSLKSNNNAVV
-658 WPLTPKVTTR
+658 WPLAPKVATT
-668 LSRPARADV
+668 LWTASSPETT
-677 NPPSNGNPD
+677 PPSGLHPD
-686 WWSGP
+686 WWNAGR
-691 WWTTDDGEAT
+691 WTTNDGEAV
-701 YSRCTGVAADNLTP
+701 YSRCNGVAADNLTP
-715 KTCSRLKTLE
+715 KTCSRLKTLA
-725 ISSNPKPDWGS
+725 ISSYPKPDWGS

-749 LPPGVNYVRTDST
+749 LPPGVNYVRTDKT
-762 QIARDLDATARTP
+762 EIASDLDATARTP
-775 KIVRDYKGT
+775 KIVKDYKGT

-803 GLSDSVATFVTVDMT
+803 DVSNSMATFVTVDMT

-837 ESVQPTD
+837 ESVQPTA

-864 SHTTIGVRLIAP
+864 SHTTIGVRLIGP
-876 SEIISKIETSLNGE
+876 SEVIGKIEASLNGE

-1122 FLPDQS
+1122 FLPNQS

-1218 ADENGLTDLFDLN
+1218 ADENGRTDLFDLN

-1249 EITKTAQDTGQAQ
+1249 EITKTAKDTGEAQ
-1262 EGVAFTLTFKGWL
+1262 QGVAFTLTFKGWL

-1349 AVADPRAEG
+1349 AIADPRAEG

-1433 TFELGGPSFDAGTVV
+1433 TFELGGPSFDAGTFV

-1491 ATSGSDGVATFTN
+1491 ATSGSDGIATFTN
-1504 VHWGVYQVK
+1504 VHWGVYRVK

-1520 YTLSDTALTVTVDAQ
+1520 YTISDAAPIVTVDAQ

-1549 TGTIILTKTS
+1549 TGTVILTKTS
-1559 DDGTPLARVEF
+1559 DDGTPLAGVEF

-1594 SDTNGRVSFDSVR
+1594 SDANGRVSFDSVR

-1651 GAIRLLKTDAKTGDP
+1651 GAIRLLKTDAKTGEV

-1704 TVGDYAIRET
+1704 TVGDYEIRET

-1827 FVDAGT
+1827 SVDAGT
-1833 IENQLVVDQ
+1833 IENQFVVGQ
-1842 PALARTGMDAEVV
+1842 SALARSGMDAEVV
-1855 GLAGLVGAIGI
+1855 GFAGLVGAIGVGI
-1866 GLLLGVRRRRV
+1866 LLGVRRRRV